1 MTVVKVK
8 SQGQNGRRTFQMEGP
23 GNADVQ
29 VNFNTS
35 AKEVQSDRSL
45 MDEREQGW
53 DSGKYHRTRLCL
65 M

>member
-1 MTVVKVK
+1 
-8 SQGQNGRRTFQMEGP
+8 MEGP

-35 AKEVQSDRSL
+35 EKEVQSDRSL

-53 DSGKYHRTRLCL
+53 DSRKYHRTRLCL